1 MGRNEPIEFC
11 GELKYETDN
20 AYLVYDGANEVW
32 IPKSQCQEA
41 KSNRREEK
49 LRLGVCYP

>member
-32 IPKSQCQEA
+32 IPKSQCKEA
-41 KSNRREEK
+41 NQIGGRIMN
-49 LRLGVCYP
+49 